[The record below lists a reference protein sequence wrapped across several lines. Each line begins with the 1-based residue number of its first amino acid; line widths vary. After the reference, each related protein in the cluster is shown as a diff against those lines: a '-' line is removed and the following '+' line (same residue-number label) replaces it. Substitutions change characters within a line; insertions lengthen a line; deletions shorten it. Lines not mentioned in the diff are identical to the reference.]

1 MMTFRQMAASFI
13 RNEHGFILTSEFLL
27 SATVTVLGLLVGI
40 ANVRNSLLYEL
51 QEIAAV
57 VGKLNQTYDYTGV
70 LDGDALTQGG
80 LFADSEDASDPPG
93 LATNTLN
100 FEDPDLDPSF
110 GGEQ

>member
-51 QEIAAV
+51 QEIASV
-57 VGKLNQTYDYTGV
+57 VGKLNQSYDYTGIT
-70 LDGDALTQGG
+70 DDNASTDGG
-80 LFADSEDASDPPG
+80 LFTDSEDDSDPAG
-93 LATNTLN
+93 FLT
-100 FEDPDLDPSF
+100 EDLDFFIPEFFPDF

>member
-1 MMTFRQMAASFI
+1 MISLRQMAASFI

-40 ANVRNSLLYEL
+40 SNVRNSLLTEL

-57 VGKLNQTYDYTGV
+57 VGKLNQSYEYTGV
-70 LDGDALTQGG
+70 LDDNALTQGG

-93 LATNTLN
+93 SATNTLI
-100 FEDPDLDPSF
+100 FEDPDVDPSF